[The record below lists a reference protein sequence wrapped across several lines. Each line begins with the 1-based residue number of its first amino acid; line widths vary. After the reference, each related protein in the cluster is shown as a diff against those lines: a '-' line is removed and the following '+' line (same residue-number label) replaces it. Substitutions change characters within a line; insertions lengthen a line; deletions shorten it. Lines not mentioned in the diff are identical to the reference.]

1 MRRRE
6 FVVGLAAT
14 IFLQRV
20 ADAQQRS
27 KVWRIGV
34 LDTAPRQFNSENMT
48 AFVRGLRELGY
59 EEGRNLSLDYRTVG
73 GNADQLAIVASELIR
88 SNVDLIAVRGT
99 PEVLALHQ
107 ETKTIPIVMLAVVDP
122 VDIGVA
128 SSLNRPGGNVTGLS
142 STVTVL
148 ESKRLGSL
156 RELLPAFKS
165 LAFIGDLRNRAVQN
179 QWNEVQT
186 AAKPLHLEPIQFSVQ
201 KAADIKAAFDLIQR
215 NKFDAL
221 RVGVD
226 GVTRTNQRLI
236 IDLAQQSQLPAIYSA
251 REFADE
257 GGLIAYGANYPALYY
272 RAASFVDKIL
282 KGSSPS
288 EIPIEQPTKFELVIN
303 LKAARAL
310 KLEIPEKI
318 LALAD
323 EVIE

>member
-1 MRRRE
+1 M
-6 FVVGLAAT
+6 
-14 IFLQRV
+14 
-20 ADAQQRS
+20 
-27 KVWRIGV
+27 
-34 LDTAPRQFNSENMT
+34 
-48 AFVRGLRELGY
+48 
-59 EEGRNLSLDYRTVG
+59 
-73 GNADQLAIVASELIR
+73 IVASELVR

-128 SSLNRPGGNVTGLS
+128 SSLNHPRGNITGLS
-142 STVTVL
+142 STVTIL
-148 ESKRLGSL
+148 ENKRLGLL
-156 RELLPAFKS
+156 RELLPSFKR

-179 QWNEVQT
+179 QWSDVV
-186 AAKPLHLEPIQFSVQ
+186 AAALPLHLEPIQFSVQ
-201 KAADIKAAFDLIQR
+201 SASDIRSAFDIIQR
-215 NKFDAL
+215 DKFDAL

-236 IDLAQQSQLPAIYSA
+236 IDLAQQSRLPAIYSA

-282 KGSSPS
+282 KGISPS
-288 EIPIEQPTKFELVIN
+288 EIPVEQPTKFELVIN
-303 LKAARAL
+303 LRAAGAL

-323 EVIE
+323 EVVE